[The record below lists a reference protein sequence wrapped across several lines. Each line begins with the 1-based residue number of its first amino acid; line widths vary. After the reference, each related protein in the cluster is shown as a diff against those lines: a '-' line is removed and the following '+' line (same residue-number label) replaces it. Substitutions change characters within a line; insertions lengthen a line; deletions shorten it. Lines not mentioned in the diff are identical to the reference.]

1 MNIEEFVNDYLQ
13 EHRHDVLLSP
23 YNGLI
28 DFTNALKEQMLKE
41 AVEGD
46 ITNAG
51 GEFGYDVAAFRFDEN
66 HTYTVLLPHEEGRKH
81 GDKVELIIVKG
92 D

>member
-41 AVEGD
+41 AVD
-46 ITNAG
+46 
-51 GEFGYDVAAFRFDEN
+51 GEVVVPLY
-66 HTYTVLLPHEEGRKH
+66 EGRCEGNDIWSTEIKIPGRYEI
-81 GDKVELIIVKG
+81 GDKVRIIIIEE
-92 D
+92 DR